1 MPHTMTPEKP
11 TILRV
16 HEKKDRI
23 DIEAAATADALPVM
37 DWIRATA
44 IREARKRVAQLR
56 ANTGKA

>member
-1 MPHTMTPEKP
+1 MTPEKP

-16 HEKKDRI
+16 HEKRDRTMI
-23 DIEAAATADALPVM
+23 EEAAKADALPVM

-44 IREARKRVAQLR
+44 IREARKRVAQLK

>member
-1 MPHTMTPEKP
+1 MTPEKP

-16 HEKKDRI
+16 HEEKDRDVI
-23 DIEAAATADALPVM
+23 TAAATADAIPVM

-44 IREARKRVAQLR
+44 IREARKRVAQLK